1 MSSSTEQHKPK
12 RPRIIRL
19 KLRAK
24 EESKKN
30 KLNVGMI
37 YERLRNSDTE
47 EAVEYAEAV
56 VKPQLLNL
64 AKASAI
70 AVQAGESALYKTLDG
85 IYAVFRSFRG
95 KDAGRRVAILKAF
108 GCKAKP
114 EKVALSL
121 LNTLLGMPLD
131 QAERRRVQNRHS
143 TYARAMEEMKLQ
155 KVAPAD
161 FLRTL
166 KNKSGGLEGFAEEAR
181 ERDRLKKKEREE
193 GQHRDTSNG
202 ILKDAERKVRSLSS
216 EPNSPL
222 RNNPEADRKKPGGDV
237 TKSGSQSGPRI
248 SIRRGIRESIGM
260 QDGEMI
266 AILSGSAS
274 ARKVRVLA
282 FQGIPEITG
291 TTKEQFLREIM
302 RMLNMK

>member
-1 MSSSTEQHKPK
+1 MRASDTEYGTR
-12 RPRIIRL
+12 RPRITRL
-19 KLRAK
+19 KPRTK
-24 EESKKN
+24 EESKNN
-30 KLNVGMI
+30 KLNVGVI
-37 YERLRNSDTE
+37 YERLRNSDTN

-95 KDAGRRVAILKAF
+95 RDAGRRVAILRALD
-108 GCKAKP
+108 CKAKP

-121 LNTLLGMPLD
+121 LNGLLGMPPD

-166 KNKSGGLEGFAEEAR
+166 KDKSGGLDGFAEEAR
-181 ERDRLKKKEREE
+181 ERDRLKKKERDEVP
-193 GQHRDTSNG
+193 HRDTSNG
-202 ILKDAERKVRSLSS
+202 ILKDAERKVRSVSS
-216 EPNSPL
+216 EPSPSSW
-222 RNNPEADRKKPGGDV
+222 NNAVADRKGNKGDV
-237 TKSGSQSGPRI
+237 TKSVSQSA
-248 SIRRGIRESIGM
+248 IRFSVRRKIRDVIRL
-260 QDGEMI
+260 QDGKML
-266 AILSGSAS
+266 AVLSANAS
-274 ARKVRVLA
+274 THEIRLLA
-282 FQGIPEITG
+282 FQSIPSKNGPSSE
-291 TTKEQFLREIM
+291 ELLREIM
-302 RMLNMK
+302 RMISMN